1 MTFYCYLFIAFE
13 VSWKKSAFQNKK
25 IKMLINGYIQIV

>member
-13 VSWKKSAFQNKK
+13 VSWKKYFFQNKN
-25 IKMLINGYIQIV
+25 IKRLINGYIQIV